1 MSETERISKI
11 KEERT
16 PDLIVK
22 VLAKLD
28 DLKNKL
34 ESKEPL
40 PHGEQDY
47 DLISQIDDEL
57 ESILNNWYY

>member
-1 MSETERISKI
+1 MDESERIAKL

-16 PDLIVK
+16 PALRARA
-22 VLAKLD
+22 LSKLE
-28 DLKNKL
+28 DLKAKL

-47 DLISQIDDEL
+47 DLISQIDDDL
-57 ESILNNWYY
+57 ETILNNWYY